1 MPLVSLGGF
10 KEWTDSLNPKPDVL
24 ESNPCFPEP
33 HGGKCGGQADIS
45 LSGVAESHGFKKG
58 VQRFSLIAFLF
69 WFVLDKILEKLG
81 GQGAILRPHYDP
93 PFKCRV
99 PKLNF
104 MYARPYSP
112 KGYSEKKKINK
123 SPTKFQQILIKVL
136 IVACNAQFC

>member
-1 MPLVSLGGF
+1 LEALRNGPTL
-10 KEWTDSLNPKPDVL
+10 LNPKPDVL

-81 GQGAILRPHYDP
+81 GR
-93 PFKCRV
+93 
-99 PKLNF
+99 
-104 MYARPYSP
+104 
-112 KGYSEKKKINK
+112 E
-123 SPTKFQQILIKVL
+123 
-136 IVACNAQFC
+136 QFCDRTTTPLLSAECQN